1 MSDDGPRSSPSSSG
15 PEHDAWL
22 REALRH
28 APDASASPPPSLR
41 EAILA
46 EARAAARAGSTRQPA
61 ASASLLERALA
72 FWSWLARPQVA
83 AGFASVMAAT
93 LVGMLWW
100 DRPMDETMLP
110 APSSPTAQR
119 VQEPGPVPHPAAS
132 ETRSPSASAD
142 RADPRLAER
151 QRSLPPSTAGAEL
164 RDTAPAPAQTAPP
177 RAAADTAAMEAA
189 RQPPVTRETADER
202 ARSAADAKPMAKA
215 EEAKAAR
222 KDDRLLQAPP
232 SSAATAP
239 TITAATPATPGTLRP
254 AAEAPTPF
262 PAKSP
267 AEVDAATRPAA
278 PVATPRPASPPP
290 PAPSPAPPAPTPL
303 PSPEV
308 ITPPAVATAPSPAA
322 PSGQQPAPALAQG
335 RAEPFSLAKKA
346 ESGEKEGAAAKARA
360 TPTTPAARAPAPAGA
375 LGAALDNSEAGATG
389 RVAAENATAAELRQ
403 RAASVAP
410 STRPMAPLLA
420 ALASE
425 ELRWSRRLASG
436 ESAAVDAALR
446 TWLAQVQSA
455 APRWEAAV
463 ERGARRDAPAGS
475 SSATI
480 LRLERDGRPSAVV
493 QVEDGGVLFDPLSGS
508 PWFAPLPPDVV
519 ARLRATLPPAP
530 R

>member
-100 DRPMDETMLP
+100 DRPIDETMLP

-151 QRSLPPSTAGAEL
+151 QRSVPPSTAGSE
-164 RDTAPAPAQTAPP
+164 RDTAPAPAKTAPP
-177 RAAADTAAMEAA
+177 RAAAD
-189 RQPPVTRETADER
+189 
-202 ARSAADAKPMAKA
+202 AKA
-215 EEAKAAR
+215 VAQTEEAKAAR
-222 KDDRLLQAPP
+222 KDDKLLQAPP

-267 AEVDAATRPAA
+267 AEIAAATRPAA

-308 ITPPAVATAPSPAA
+308 ITPPAVATARSPAA
-322 PSGQQPAPALAQG
+322 PSGQQPASALAQG

-455 APRWEAAV
+455 VPRWEAAV

-519 ARLRATLPPAP
+519 ARLRVTLPPAP